1 MTTLTATALA
11 RNFSAYLNQV
21 CYQGASFE
29 IQRGTEIVARLSPP
43 APIGGYPLDK
53 LASLFSDLPALSDKD
68 AANFLDDVK
77 QAEGQLLG
85 RDDTWGS

>member
-29 IQRGTEIVARLSPP
+29 IKRGTEIVARLMPT
-43 APIGGYPLDK
+43 APVAGYPLEK
-53 LASLFSDLPALSDKD
+53 LVVTK
-68 AANFLDDVK
+68 
-77 QAEGQLLG
+77 
-85 RDDTWGS
+85 